1 MRLPVAVLA
10 GVALGRVAAQVLAAD
25 LGQEAAAATRA
36 AEATKAEA
44 AVTSRAAEATKAE
57 AAVTRAAAVGEATG
71 AIRMRVRRLADPRIA
86 MDPARNPD
94 HAAPLSGG
102 ETLDEP
108 LLAPAAILEGLPDA
122 VVAAARDGRI
132 VFANALAEELFGYPR
147 EELLGKPVEMLWPER
162 VRDRY
167 VRNMELYF
175 ENEHPLRFSTEARGV
190 RRDGSEFVGEMS
202 WGIVNTTA
210 GPLLLAIGRDISDR
224 RAAEARLRA
233 VAAMGERALAGG
245 DPADLASEAVEL
257 LKASLPLAGVAV
269 KLENGGVL
277 ASAGRDP
284 KVAIRLPIGTGDDL
298 LLEPKREL
306 AADEISIA
314 RAVANILTTAIA
326 RAREDERIRYDAVH
340 DPLTGLAN
348 RILLRDRLEHALAR
362 SKREGDETG
371 VLFVDLD
378 NFKDVNDTYG
388 HAAGDEVL
396 VKLSGR
402 LQSAVRPADTIARL
416 GGDEFVAV
424 CEKVDEESALALAR
438 RLQETIE
445 LPVVVEGIEHG
456 LSASIGIALGNA
468 DPEALLVHADEAVYR
483 AKADGRGQIALFH

>member
-1 MRLPVAVLA
+1 
-10 GVALGRVAAQVLAAD
+10 
-25 LGQEAAAATRA
+25 
-36 AEATKAEA
+36 
-44 AVTSRAAEATKAE
+44 
-57 AAVTRAAAVGEATG
+57 
-71 AIRMRVRRLADPRIA
+71 
-86 MDPARNPD
+86 
-94 HAAPLSGG
+94 
-102 ETLDEP
+102 
-108 LLAPAAILEGLPDA
+108 
-122 VVAAARDGRI
+122 
-132 VFANALAEELFGYPR
+132 
-147 EELLGKPVEMLWPER
+147 
-162 VRDRY
+162 
-167 VRNMELYF
+167 
-175 ENEHPLRFSTEARGV
+175 
-190 RRDGSEFVGEMS
+190 
-202 WGIVNTTA
+202 
-210 GPLLLAIGRDISDR
+210 
-224 RAAEARLRA
+224 
-233 VAAMGERALAGG
+233 
-245 DPADLASEAVEL
+245 VEL

-269 KLENGGVL
+269 KLGNGGVL